1 MKLYKLA
8 KVKNTPGKQYPEK
21 ALGGPINAS
30 AFYCI
35 THGFDPL

>member
-21 ALGGPINAS
+21 ALGDRINAI
-30 AFYCI
+30 AF
-35 THGFDPL
+35 HFL